1 MKSRILHILIFT
13 LCACVCASAADSFD
27 RHYLITTK
35 NGLSNSS
42 VNHMMHDRDGML
54 WMSTWDGINVYNG
67 QSMTVHRSDPNDA
80 TTILDNIVWSVIQED
95 DRYYWA
101 VTDWGVSRY
110 DSRTGRFSRFKLG
123 SDSGNPMSGGSVS
136 LAVSASKEVFCASI
150 GWGVAYYDK
159 ENDRLTPFNVNGLST
174 SEIAGLYCVGEGKL
188 HANLKDGSVLG
199 IHYMKGPDGNVDAA
213 VTGTVIDA
221 SERIYL
227 SSCSDDRIYYVG
239 KDRTFMWDRAEERL
253 EGCVDFAL
261 PVSYSSESPQG
272 TLYVITGRKDVYEL
286 DFSSGDIQL
295 VPYMCRDNLLSFH
308 FGPENLTWLA
318 VDGVGVEACYKD
330 ESRLKIVRNS
340 EIFGSVNGS
349 VTGMLQSDDGDIYA
363 GTLGNGMFVLDSAG
377 VFKKCINKDILPGNQ
392 IFSICK
398 GEDNTIFVGSP
409 DRIDVYRIDT
419 GSAYNLMN
427 FDHNPQIVAYYQYF
441 DSERNVLWVATI
453 GNGLIGLELEK
464 SPNGYKVSSLRAL
477 NHIKGDEESLGS
489 GNIMHITPRD
499 SDHLWVCT
507 LGGGLNLLDINTGKS
522 LCYQAD
528 GKDGDINNNNVRY
541 IFQDEDGSIWVG
553 TSYGICHGVPD
564 EDGRMYFKSYGAKEG
579 LADNTIHSIM
589 KDRAGYLWLSTNG
602 GLSRFD
608 PRSCT
613 FINYN
618 GLDNLQSEEFYIH
631 SCMTSSSGEMFF
643 GGVSGMNHF
652 MPEEMQL
659 RDYSPRIVLNYLTVR
674 LDNVKWIKG
683 MESVTL
689 EHDENFFN
697 IGFSALEYINNSN
710 CEYAY
715 ILEGFNE
722 DWVKCSGGAATFT
735 NVPPGTYVFRVRS
748 TNGDKVW
755 CDNEQTLKIQI
766 RRPWYLTYW
775 AFLLYIVL
783 LVIFFTVFR
792 HQVKDKERQK
802 HLLDLEVL
810 EKQTQRD
817 KYEAKLNF
825 FTNIA
830 HEFGTPL
837 TLIACSSERLSASY
851 ANKSKEGRYVRVI
864 NDNVTR
870 MQTLIQELLEFR
882 KVETGY
888 YEPRYEKV
896 DPVRMM
902 KSIMDN
908 FYEMGQRHGISAN
921 VSMPDS
927 IADFISD
934 ASALEK
940 IMTNLVSNAYKY
952 TPDGGVVDV
961 LIEEKDEGIRCV
973 VTNTSKGLSQEK
985 LSHVFDRFVILDTF
999 ERQVG
1004 KGNLV
1009 RNGLGTALVNSLV
1022 NTLGGSISV
1031 DSVMD
1036 KSVTFEF
1043 FLPSAPEDRI
1053 CVSSAASAAIMN
1065 TIQEWNQDT
1074 AGDADT
1080 TAACPVSNEQDKPLI
1095 MIVDDDLQICSLVA
1109 DILSQSYRVE
1119 KAGDGREA
1127 LDKVRKECPDL
1138 IITDVDMPEINGLEL
1153 IKKLKEDEMT
1163 RFIPVIF
1170 LAFKTDVA
1178 SEVSAYN
1185 LGSEAFI
1192 QKPFLPQQLTAIVGS
1207 VLNNRISLKRYY
1219 KSAMSE
1225 MEIFQ
1230 GKTMNTKEKEFLTT
1244 LIQIIEQNITDDI
1257 SPASIA
1263 EKLCISEMTLYRR
1276 IKELAGKRPSEFIRG
1291 IKLSRAAHLLKT
1303 TDMTVQEIMF
1313 DCGFNNKSYFYRT
1326 FSATYGMSPKEYR
1339 KTL

>member
-1 MKSRILHILIFT
+1 MKSWILHIMLFA
-13 LCACVCASAADSFD
+13 LCGCVCASAADSFD
-27 RHYLITTK
+27 RHYLVTTK
-35 NGLSNSS
+35 SGLSNSS
-42 VNHMMHDRDGML
+42 VNHMMHDRNGML
-54 WMSTWDGINVYNG
+54 WISTWDGINVYNG
-67 QSMTVHRSDPNDA
+67 QSMTVHRSDPNDPA
-80 TTILDNIVWSVIQED
+80 TILDNIVWSVIQED

-123 SDSGNPMSGGSVS
+123 SDSGNSMSGGNIS
-136 LAVSASKEVFCASI
+136 LAVSAAKDVFCASI

-159 ENDRLTPFNVNGLST
+159 ENDRMTPFNVNGLST
-174 SEIAGLYCVGEGKL
+174 SEIAGLYCVGEGQL
-188 HANLKDGSVLG
+188 HANLKDGSVLS
-199 IHYMKGPDGNVDAA
+199 IHYMTEPDGNVDAA

-221 SERIYL
+221 SEGIYH
-227 SSCSDDRIYYVG
+227 SSCSDDHIYYVG
-239 KDRTFMWDRAEERL
+239 KERAFMWDKANESL
-253 EGCVDFAL
+253 AGCIDFAL

-272 TLYVITGRKDVYEL
+272 TLYVITGRKDVHEL

-295 VPYMCRDNLLSFH
+295 VPHMCRDNLLSFH

-330 ESRLKIVRNS
+330 ESRLKKVCNS
-340 EIFGSVNGS
+340 DIFGSANGS

-363 GTLGNGMFVLDSAG
+363 GTLGNGMFVLDSTG
-377 VFKKCINKDILPGNQ
+377 VFKKSINENILPSNQ
-392 IFSICK
+392 IFSLCK
-398 GEDNTIFVGSP
+398 GEDNSIFVGSP
-409 DRIDVYRIDT
+409 DRIDVYNIDK
-419 GSAYNLMN
+419 GRAYNLIHFN
-427 FDHNPQIVAYYQYF
+427 QNPQIVAYYQYF
-441 DSERNVLWVATI
+441 DSVRNVLWVATI
-453 GNGLIGLELEK
+453 GNGLIGLELGK
-464 SPNGYKVSSLRAL
+464 SPDGYKVLSTRTL

-489 GNIMHITPRD
+489 GNVMHLTPRD
-499 SDHLWVCT
+499 SDHLWVST
-507 LGGGLNLLDINTGKS
+507 LGGGLSLLDVNTGKS
-522 LCYQAD
+522 LCYRAD
-528 GKDGDINNNNVRY
+528 GKNGDINNNNVRY
-541 IFQDEDGSIWVG
+541 ILQDDDGSIWVG

-564 EDGRMYFKSYGAKEG
+564 EDGIMSFKGYGSKEG

-589 KDRAGYLWLSTNG
+589 KDKAGYLWLSTNG

-613 FINYN
+613 FVNYN

-643 GGVSGMNHF
+643 GGVSGLNHF
-652 MPEEMQL
+652 LPEEMRL
-659 RDYSPRIVLNYLTVR
+659 RDYAPRIILDYLTVR
-674 LDNVKWIKG
+674 LDNVKLVKG
-683 MESVTL
+683 GESVTL

-722 DWVKCSGGAATFT
+722 DWVKCNGGAATFT

-755 CDNEQTLKIQI
+755 CDNEETLKIQI

-775 AFLLYIVL
+775 AFLLYIVM
-783 LVIFFTVFR
+783 LVGFFTVFR
-792 HQVKDKERQK
+792 YQVKDKERQK

-817 KYEAKLNF
+817 TYEAKLNF

-851 ANKSKEGRYVRVI
+851 ANKSKEGRYVRII

-888 YEPRYEKV
+888 YEPRYGKV
-896 DPVRMM
+896 DPVRLM

-908 FYEMGQRHGISAN
+908 FYEMGQRHGITAN
-921 VSMPDS
+921 MSMPDS
-927 IADFISD
+927 LADFVCD
-934 ASALEK
+934 PSALEK

-952 TPDGGVVDV
+952 TPDGGVVDI
-961 LIEEKDEGIRCV
+961 LIEEKDKGIRCE

-999 ERQVG
+999 ERQIG

-1022 NTLGGSISV
+1022 KTLGGSISV

-1053 CVSSAASAAIMN
+1053 TVSSASSAAIMN
-1065 TIQEWNQDT
+1065 TIQDWSADVT
-1074 AGDADT
+1074 AEADA
-1080 TAACPVSNEQDKPLI
+1080 VSGQTFDEPDKPLI

-1127 LDKVRKECPDL
+1127 LEKVRKECPDL

-1153 IKKLKEDEMT
+1153 IKRLKEDEMT

-1192 QKPFLPQQLTAIVGS
+1192 QKPFLPQQLTAVVGG
-1207 VLNNRISLKRYY
+1207 VLKNRMSLKGYY

-1225 MEIFQ
+1225 MEVFQ

-1257 SPASIA
+1257 SPASVA

-1339 KTL
+1339 KAL

>member
-286 DFSSGDIQL
+286 NFSSGDIQL

-308 FGPENLTWLA
+308 FGPENITWLA

-541 IFQDEDGSIWVG
+541 IFQDNDRSIWVG

-961 LIEEKDEGIRCV
+961 LIEEKDKGIRCV

-1031 DSVMD
+1031 DSVID

-1074 AGDADT
+1074 AGEADT